1 MEPTPIEKIRHSLSH
16 IMTMAVLERFP
27 KAGLGVGPAIDDGFY
42 QDYDLPEKL
51 SDADL
56 PAIEKRMKELLKK
69 HLDFTRVLKPKAEAL
84 AHYAHDPYKRE
95 MIEEFYPEADAQ
107 VQLYETGGV
116 LNLCKGGH
124 VENTK
129 NIPSTAF
136 TLTHVAGAYWR
147 GDEHKPQLQRI
158 YGVAFETKD
167 ELAAYEHRVA
177 EAAKRDHRKLGAD
190 LDLFMFSPLVGPG
203 LPLFTPRGTVVREEI
218 RKYSEEL
225 QRAMGYEFVH
235 TPNINKGELFKIS
248 GHYEKFRDD
257 MFLVTSNYS
266 KEEYFLKPMNCPQ
279 ATQLYARTKRSYREL
294 PIRYADFANLY
305 RDEKPGELVGLTRLR
320 AFSQDDSH
328 AFCREDQ
335 IEAEF
340 SAILD
345 AIMTMLRTYGLEP
358 AIRLSLRDESAK
370 EKYLGTDAVWEKS
383 QALMRKLLR
392 EKNITFVEA
401 EGDAAF
407 YGPKMDVIATTAIGH
422 EFQIST
428 IQLDFNQPER
438 FGLSYTD
445 EDGKDQRP
453 VMIHKAMVGSLERFM
468 GILIEHFAG
477 NFPVWLAPVQVQII
491 SVGVDHIEAAHA
503 MAKEFR
509 GAGVRVTV
517 DDANESVGKKIRS
530 AEKMRVPYM
539 LVLGDKEIS
548 SDNLQIRVRG
558 RDDILAVPRNEFVR
572 TVTAAIFHRAPTL

>member
-1 MEPTPIEKIRHSLSH
+1 MEPTQIEKIRHSLSH
-16 IMTMAVLERFP
+16 IMTIAVLEQYP

-42 QDYDLPEKL
+42 QDYGLPEKL

-56 PAIEKRMKELLKK
+56 PAIEKRMKELIKK
-69 HLDFTRVLKPKAEAL
+69 HLDFIRVLKPKAEAL
-84 AHYAHDPYKRE
+84 AYYAHDPYKRE

-124 VENTK
+124 VENTRD
-129 NIPSTAF
+129 IPSTAF
-136 TLTHVAGAYWR
+136 KLTKIAGAYWR

-158 YGVAFETKD
+158 YGVAFENKD
-167 ELAAYEHRVA
+167 ELAAFEHRVA
-177 EAAKRDHRKLGAD
+177 EAEKRDHRKLGAD

-203 LPLFTPRGTVVREEI
+203 LPLFTPRGTIVREEI

-235 TPNINKGELFKIS
+235 TPNINKGELFKVS
-248 GHYEKFRDD
+248 GHYDKFRGD
-257 MFLVTSNYS
+257 MFLVKSNYTE
-266 KEEYFLKPMNCPQ
+266 EEYFLKPMNCPQ

-328 AFCREDQ
+328 CFCREDQ
-335 IEAEF
+335 IAAEF

-345 AIMTMLRTYGLEP
+345 AIMGMLKTYGLEP
-358 AIRLSLRDESAK
+358 TIRLSLRDEAAK
-370 EKYLGTDAVWEKS
+370 EKYLGDDAIWQKS
-383 QALMRKLLR
+383 QALMRDLLR
-392 EKNITFVEA
+392 EKEISFTEA

-407 YGPKMDVIATTAIGH
+407 YGPKMDVIAKTAIGH

-445 EDGKDQRP
+445 EDGKEQCP

-468 GILIEHFAG
+468 GILIEHYAG

-491 SVGVDHIEAAHA
+491 SVGGDHIEAAHA

-509 GAGVRVTV
+509 QAGVRVAV

-539 LVLGDKEIS
+539 LVLGDKELNS
-548 SDNLQIRVRG
+548 GQLVVRVRG
-558 RDDILAVPRNEFVR
+558 QEETVQTSVTEF
-572 TVTAAIFHRAPTL
+572 TAKLQDSLRSRAQTL